1 MLDFDMNSN
10 RKPRGEANLQC
21 NHNEVD
27 IIAGD
32 TSRVAVISGLSTNP
46 VVQSG
51 ISITGLSTNPVVQSG
66 IIITKPKDEP
76 GDPASTLEL

>member
-10 RKPRGEANLQC
+10 IKPRGEANLQC

-27 IIAGD
+27 IITGD

-46 VVQSG
+46 VV
-51 ISITGLSTNPVVQSG
+51 
-66 IIITKPKDEP
+66 
-76 GDPASTLEL
+76 